1 MYVCIFSLPEM
12 PYRKSHY
19 VRKSARGTWDPK
31 KMLEAIDKVKS
42 RSMSLREASQTFQV
56 PKSTLARRVL
66 EKNKVVSGAMKHLGR
81 HVQSLS
87 DDFEAELVRYVKEM
101 ESRYFGITC
110 TDLRKIAYQLAEK
123 NNVVHQFNR
132 EKETAGK
139 KWLRNFLCRNP
150 SIALRQPE
158 ATSYARAT
166 GFNRP
171 AVQKFFNFLQ
181 QIIEKHCLDGSRLY
195 NVDESGMKT
204 VQQKHAKILAVK
216 GKKQVGALTSA
227 ERGKNVT
234 VVCAANACGHFVPP
248 MFIFPRKKMNPIFMD
263 HAPSSSKGFVQE
275 NGWMT
280 MDLFK
285 TYLQHFVEFVKPTRE
300 QPVCLILDGHSSHT
314 RSIDVLDYAT
324 SNGIIMLSLPPHT
337 THRLQ
342 PLDVGFFKPLQTYY
356 DRFIDRWLRH
366 HPGRTFTEYQVTEA
380 FADAFGKAA
389 TVGIAQSSFE
399 KCGIWP
405 FNADIFTDADYAAA
419 ETTDRRMGN
428 DAQPRSNS
436 LPGL

>member
-1 MYVCIFSLPEM
+1 MFVCFSLPDM
-12 PYRKSHY
+12 PYHKSQY
-19 VRKSARGTWDPK
+19 VRSSVRGTWEPS

-42 RSMSLREASQTFQV
+42 RSMSLREASQVFQI

-66 EKNKVVSGAMKHLGR
+66 EKNKLVSGAMKHLGR
-81 HVQSLS
+81 HVQTLN
-87 DDFEAELVRYVKEM
+87 DAFEAELVKYVKDM

-110 TDLRKIAYQLAEK
+110 TELRKIAYQLAER
-123 NNVVHQFNR
+123 NNVIHQFNR

-139 KWLRNFLCRNP
+139 KWLRNFLSRNP
-150 SIALRQPE
+150 SISLRQPE

-171 AVQKFFNFLQ
+171 AVQKFFNLLQ
-181 QIIEKHCLDGSRLY
+181 EIIDKHCLDGSRLY

-204 VQQKHAKILAVK
+204 VQQKHAKILANK
-216 GKKQVGALTSA
+216 GKKQVGALTSS

-234 VVCAANACGHFVPP
+234 VVCATNACGHFVPP
-248 MFIFPRKKMNPIFMD
+248 MFIFARKKMNPIFMD
-263 HAPSSSKGFVQE
+263 RAPSSSKGVVQD

-356 DRFIDRWLRH
+356 DRFIDRWLRQ

-399 KCGIWP
+399 RCGIWP
-405 FNADIFTDADYAAA
+405 FKADIFNESDYVAA
-419 ETTDRRMGN
+419 ETTDRPMGN
-428 DAQPRSNS
+428 DVQSRTNS
-436 LPGL
+436 ILGL